1 MTDREIAMEIVH
13 SNEERIHDRL
23 LVDGYMF
30 DDQLNEAYICS
41 PVIRELASCIEDHFM
56 LEDGQYVIREEMN
69 VYERSDGVF
78 YYSEGDLSFNEV
90 EEIARQ
96 HYNIV

>member
-1 MTDREIAMEIVH
+1 
-13 SNEERIHDRL
+13 
-23 LVDGYMF
+23 
-30 DDQLNEAYICS
+30 
-41 PVIRELASCIEDHFM
+41 M
-56 LEDGQYVIREEMN
+56 LTLGQYVIREEMN